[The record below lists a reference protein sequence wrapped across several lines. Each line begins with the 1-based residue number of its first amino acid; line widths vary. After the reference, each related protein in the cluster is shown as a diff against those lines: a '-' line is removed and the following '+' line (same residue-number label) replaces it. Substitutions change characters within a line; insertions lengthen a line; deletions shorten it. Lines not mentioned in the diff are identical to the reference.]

1 MFKVGMVVKEIN
13 YFHENES
20 KTEKFSKIKE
30 IDCSKTYHPITLE
43 DGQEYEIDGRGIE
56 CSQITSKIV
65 PATKEE
71 IEKYKEDEKKSFV
84 FWELKKF
91 TNRSSKV
98 FLDEVTSEV
107 VDKLYPVIKS
117 MKDEGIL

>member
-1 MFKVGMVVKEIN
+1 MMFKVGMVVKEIN

-20 KTEKFSKIKE
+20 MTENFSKIKE
-30 IDCSKTYHPITLE
+30 IDCSKIYHPILLE
-43 DGQEYEIDGRGIE
+43 NGQEYEIDGRGVE

-84 FWELKKF
+84 FWELKKL
-91 TNRSSKV
+91 TNRNSSEIP
-98 FLDEVTSEV
+98 LEV
-107 VDKLYPVIKS
+107 VNRLYPIIKG